1 VPKHVN
7 ERTVPLL
14 VEANEHPVPSSVP
27 SCGGLDAP
35 TDLMDRSE
43 AHGPATPR
51 EGRRVSVSRGAF
63 HHLESGGVEIA
74 LPLLKTGAIHDAAPV
89 AFDGES
95 IATGSTSAF

>member
-1 VPKHVN
+1 VPKHAN
-7 ERTVPLL
+7 DKTVPLL

-27 SCGGLDAP
+27 SCGGLDTP
-35 TDLMDRSE
+35 TDLTDRSE